1 MQLITIY
8 ALKNDSKMHQFLRE
22 NSEWYKNLNRSA
34 ANYQEFTKVM
44 KKKYKLNPTDKISG
58 VLDNIDLI
66 TTVIDTVK

>member
-8 ALKNDSKMHQFLRE
+8 ALKNDTKMHQFLRE